1 MLLETNE
8 QLSNLVYESYFIEN
22 DKRIEVVILLNELD
36 EEDRHQS
43 YYDFIFQR
51 QDNLKYYQGSYSKSI
66 KDTMGWDECNY
77 PPHEFV
83 EVEPIETTVT
93 SYRIKEKKIQSVLI
107 FYTQESLTYLA
118 SYEDMSKYEGVLVNQ
133 TDTDLSLI
141 HI

>member
-66 KDTMGWDECNY
+66 KDTMGWDECN
-77 PPHEFV
+77 
-83 EVEPIETTVT
+83 
-93 SYRIKEKKIQSVLI
+93 
-107 FYTQESLTYLA
+107 
-118 SYEDMSKYEGVLVNQ
+118 
-133 TDTDLSLI
+133 LSLI